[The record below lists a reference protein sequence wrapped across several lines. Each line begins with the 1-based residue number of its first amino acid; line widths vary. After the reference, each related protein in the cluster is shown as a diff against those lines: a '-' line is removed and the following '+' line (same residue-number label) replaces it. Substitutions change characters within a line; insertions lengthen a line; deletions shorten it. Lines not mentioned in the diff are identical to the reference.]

1 MKRML
6 VAFIAI
12 TGFGLFFTGCGGIE
26 LSPDI
31 QESFDDNTKL
41 YTTRNM
47 HYSMTR
53 RSAKIVDTTN
63 YQVGILIPVNSEVTM
78 EDINKRQLIFNYKGQ
93 EIILRNNAK
102 YTGVGIAE
110 IAKQYFSKRKTNL
123 SQFSK
128 AERKA
133 IRTAQVIKGMNK
145 KAVLLS
151 LGTPPAHVTPSL
163 EMDQWKYWRTRWGTF
178 FINFEDEKT
187 INDTKSTSK
196 QQKQKHGFSL
206 NIN

>member
-1 MKRML
+1 MKKIFIS
-6 VAFIAI
+6 VIAFIGL
-12 TGFGLFFTGCGGIE
+12 GFMFSGCGGIE
-26 LSPDI
+26 LSPEI
-31 QESFDDNTKL
+31 QKSFDDNTKL

-78 EDINKRQLIFNYKGQ
+78 DDINKRQIIFNYKGQ
-93 EIILRNNAK
+93 KIILRNNAR

-110 IAKQYFSKRKTNL
+110 IAKQYFSKKKTDL
-123 SQFSK
+123 SKFSK

-133 IRTAQVIKGMNK
+133 IRTAQVIKGMSK
-145 KAVLLS
+145 KAVLIS

-178 FINFEDEKT
+178 FINFENGKA
-187 INDTKSTSK
+187 INDTKSTS
-196 QQKQKHGFSL
+196 QNQQKHGFSL